1 MIRILLFAQLKEQ
14 LNKKEMTLPY
24 QEITV
29 KQLRERLE
37 KEYSL
42 PALSSV
48 LFAINEEFAA
58 EDDII
63 RDGDVVAL
71 IPPMSGG

>member
-1 MIRILLFAQLKEQ
+1 MIRILFFAQLKEQ

-63 RDGDVVAL
+63 QDGDVVAL

>member
-1 MIRILLFAQLKEQ
+1 MIRILFFAQLKEQ

-63 RDGDVVAL
+63 LDGDVVAL

>member
-1 MIRILLFAQLKEQ
+1 MIRILFFAQLKEQ